1 MAFSRAL
8 RTSFGNTNRVC
19 PSEHDLLTDQRS
31 TLPPIWLT
39 ASSPLLWVFFR
50 PKQCGGKHQL
60 SPWHLHA
67 SHWRQIAISPAAMHQ
82 ILGALASPFW
92 TPFHQCGGHLSGL
105 VTWPDPREGYGPH
118 LPHHRAL
125 YIFFG
130 MLAVILMCILF
141 PGYNVPLDYQTFSL
155 SPNATRRRPSARRA
169 EGAIGNI
176 QSIGVILMICK
187 LRWRHRCHWCYD
199 GRVAHQVR
207 YDVTMLSL
215 YRAEQAQRLSRDGL
229 TLEGLWPGIYTPVRA
244 ELLAQLPASGSSTL
258 SF

>member
-92 TPFHQCGGHLSGL
+92 TPFHQCGGHLSSL
-105 VTWPDPREGYGPH
+105 VTCGLTHKEGYGPH
-118 LPHHRAL
+118 LPHHRAVHL
-125 YIFFG
+125 
-130 MLAVILMCILF
+130 
-141 PGYNVPLDYQTFSL
+141 
-155 SPNATRRRPSARRA
+155 
-169 EGAIGNI
+169 
-176 QSIGVILMICK
+176 
-187 LRWRHRCHWCYD
+187 LRHAGRCP
-199 GRVAHQVR
+199 
-207 YDVTMLSL
+207 DVH
-215 YRAEQAQRLSRDGL
+215 
-229 TLEGLWPGIYTPVRA
+229 PVRPTVCRLITRLFA
-244 ELLAQLPASGSSTL
+244 TSRRNKTTALGP
-258 SF
+258 